1 VVFHSYSKYASNNNV
16 FEAQRE
22 EQFNINKKPSINPLA
37 QTE

>member
-1 VVFHSYSKYASNNNV
+1 VVFHSYSKSASNNNV

-22 EQFNINKKPSINPLA
+22 EQFNINQKPLTNPLA